1 MKILYI
7 THLSGKRVNR
17 FWISS
22 IQAAQDIN
30 MEFHLACN
38 MNGCDKKNFPKD
50 CEKYH
55 ITSHQIDFDRNP
67 LKPVNIKAYSE
78 LVDLLQR
85 EHFDIIHCNTPI
97 GGVIGRLAAHKVG
110 GAYVIYQA
118 HGFHFWKGAPIKN
131 WLFYYPVEKFLSR
144 YTDTLITIN
153 KEDYNIAKNFY
164 AKEVVYVPGVGIDL
178 SKFQTNN
185 NIREQKRKE
194 LGLKKDDIVILSVG
208 ELIPRKNH
216 KMVIDAICDLKDR
229 PEFERVQY
237 LICGA
242 GELQDELKSYISE
255 RGVEDHVHLLG
266 FRLDVNEIYNA
277 ADIFVFMS
285 LQEGL
290 PVALM
295 EAMASGLVCIASNI
309 RGNNDLIIDKYNG
322 RLIPIDEEKLAH
334 SLYSVIRNTDQIK
347 KYGKY
352 ATEIIK
358 DFTTEKVVEQLR
370 NIYLKRLLIKM
381 GRIYN

>member
-22 IQAAQDIN
+22 IQAAQDIKV
-30 MEFHLACN
+30 EYHLACN
-38 MNGCDKKNFPKD
+38 MNGCDKKNFSKD
-50 CEKYH
+50 CEQYH
-55 ITSHQIDFDRNP
+55 ITAHQIDFDRNP
-67 LKPVNIKAYSE
+67 LKPVNKKAYSE

-97 GGVIGRLAAHKVG
+97 GGVIGRLAAHRVG
-110 GAYVIYQA
+110 GSYVIYQA
-118 HGFHFWKGAPIKN
+118 HGFHFWKGAPTKN
-131 WLFYYPVEKFLSR
+131 WLFYYPAEKFLSR

-153 KEDYNIAKNFY
+153 KEDYALAQKFH

-178 SKFQTNN
+178 SKFQSNN
-185 NIREQKRKE
+185 NIREAKRKE
-194 LGLKKDDIVILSVG
+194 LGIKKDDVAILSVG

-216 KMVIDAICDLKDR
+216 KIVIDAIYDLKDK
-229 PEFERVQY
+229 PEYTHIQY
-237 LICGA
+237 FICGI

-266 FRLDVNEIYNA
+266 YRLDVNEIYNA
-277 ADIFVFMS
+277 ADVFVFMS

-309 RGNNDLIIDKYNG
+309 RGNNDLITDKYNG
-322 RLIPIDEEKLAH
+322 RLIPIDEKKLAH
-334 SLYSVIRNTDQIK
+334 SIYSVIRNPDQIQ
-347 KYGKY
+347 KYGKC
-352 ATEIIK
+352 AADTIK

-370 NIYLKRLLIKM
+370 NIYQKALDNNGK
-381 GRIYN
+381 